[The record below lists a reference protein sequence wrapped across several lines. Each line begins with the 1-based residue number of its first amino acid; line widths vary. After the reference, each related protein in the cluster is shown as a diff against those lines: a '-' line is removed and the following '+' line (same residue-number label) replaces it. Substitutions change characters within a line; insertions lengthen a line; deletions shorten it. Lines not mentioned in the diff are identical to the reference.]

1 MNGHTS
7 STVPRCVTVDTSA
20 GSVYYVHTLWFTPL
34 FTPVLGGMRALNG
47 PLMRRQRRR
56 LGLRQAD
63 VARELGVDRSTVA
76 SWETGR
82 SVPDARLI
90 VPLAAFLETT
100 TDKLLRAEEAAEQ
113 ST

>member
-1 MNGHTS
+1 M
-7 STVPRCVTVDTSA
+7 
-20 GSVYYVHTLWFTPL
+20 
-34 FTPVLGGMRALNG
+34 
-47 PLMRRQRRR
+47 
-56 LGLRQAD
+56 
-63 VARELGVDRSTVA
+63 DRSTVA